1 MLQML
6 KVPFKQVNV
15 FSERPYKGNP
25 VAVINCMD
33 LNESDISDEEMQS
46 VANWTNLSET
56 TFLFKSDNN
65 KADYKVR
72 IFTPVSELPF
82 AGHPTIGTCKAYLD
96 FVGKTIEDK
105 YTVVQECKLGLVSIT
120 IDNGLVSF
128 TAPSVVPSELTDENI
143 ADYESVLGAPPTHR
157 PQMINSGPFWV
168 VYLVKDAE
176 TCYNLNPQFQKLKD
190 FNIKNDHSGIIVAG
204 PRDGDFKNN
213 NYEMR
218 AFVPAL
224 NVPEDPVCGSGAAAF
239 IGHLQETFKYTNT
252 IKVDITEGGRMNRDG
267 HIVCEIIPRGDKT
280 DYKVGGVPVT
290 VISGEITLRN

>member
-1 MLQML
+1 MLQ
-6 KVPFKQVNV
+6 VPFKQVNV
-15 FSERPYKGNP
+15 FSEKPFKGNP

-33 LNESDISDEEMQS
+33 LDESEVTDEEMQS

-56 TFLFKSDNN
+56 TFIFKSSNE

-96 FVGKTIEDK
+96 FVGKSIDGK
-105 YTVVQECKLGLVSIT
+105 YTVVQDCKLGLVSIAVDHGT
-120 IDNGLVSF
+120 VSF
-128 TAPSVVPSELTDENI
+128 TAASIVPSELSDQNI
-143 ADYESVLGAPPTHR
+143 AQYEDVLGVPPTHR
-157 PQMINSGPFWV
+157 PQMINSGPHWV

-176 TCYNLNPQFQKLKD
+176 TCYNLNPKFQNMKD
-190 FNIKNDHSGIIVAG
+190 YNIENGHSGIIVAG
-204 PRDGDFKNN
+204 PRNGDFSSND
-213 NYEMR
+213 YEMR

-239 IGHLQETFKYTNT
+239 IGHLQQTFKYTTT
-252 IKVDITEGGRMNRDG
+252 IKISITEGGRLNREGRIVGEIVHQDG
-267 HIVCEIIPRGDKT
+267 RT

-290 VISGEITLRN
+290 VIDGQITLR